1 MADFSKYYRAY
12 MYMYELLQNDFTYN
26 YIKEGLKDGDK
37 GEDALD
43 GKTNEKAI
51 DMDWV
56 EAIEDVLPYI
66 QKAIDEQ
73 RRFIKEYAEIVR
85 IELAKKVGP
94 DSVKHLSQHTNL
106 IAKVEGDMVTPK
118 KVLTIERED
127 SFAIYENRFLMTL
140 IRRAINFVD
149 NKYSKMKDVPD
160 DSYNKISV
168 KRHLVVNEN
177 KADFVIGYSR
187 EAHERLADNLDVLDV
202 SELSD
207 FDRIRRIRKTLN
219 EFLNTQL
226 MQTIA
231 KEPEVRPPITQTNL
245 LKKNPNYKKAM
256 ELWNFLDTY
265 KRDGFE
271 VVSEDYS
278 GKMSDRV
285 KEDVYFTMGFEH
297 FMMCI
302 ATNPGL
308 RKILHQKYEDENA
321 RIAAEAA
328 QPEKTRESVMK
339 AKLEAVRKEEMEIR
353 LKEIREREKKIQD
366 LTTEIRSLKATLE
379 QKEQQILVLK
389 GRISALEDE
398 ITRLKAELQEV
409 KLKLLE
415 AEKEIERLKEENA
428 QLKAKIAEL
437 EQHIDELN
445 ETIDKLNK
453 QIIVLNDRVQV
464 LMQENAR
471 QKTKIEEQAK
481 QIEEQT
487 AKINELETQVAEQIA
502 TIAALTDNVAKC
514 EAQIAEDERQINS
527 LTDKNEKLTSTL
539 QTERQQTKE
548 REEKMNADFAEKTR
562 LAQEKHNAEVKTL
575 NDTIDNT
582 NAAHAEEIARLNSDF
597 AEKANIAEQKRIKDL
612 SDKQQEFEAQLVNIK
627 NSNEAAAAAVSAK
640 HQSEIKKVQKSVDKR
655 VEAAEKAA
663 EKRFDAKVKE
673 IKKNAQNEI
682 KEADRKA
689 NEKAMAAKDEAKA
702 VKKSIDFVSKD
713 YSFGCIKM
721 VSAYAQML
729 AESGSDNLAAV
740 LSDTAKSIKAL
751 TVTKSKKGMLLSWY
765 SPLGIKT
772 VKLYKKSDSHIDA
785 LNDVV
790 EQLGTAT
797 DAPVFVTYSGVEKAV
812 AESFA
817 AKIKARGFEKA
828 LLAHNK
834 TLKADGMVAIY
845 ICKK

>member
-12 MYMYELLQNDFTYN
+12 MYMHELLKNDFTYN
-26 YIKEGLKDGDK
+26 YLKENLKDGDK
-37 GEDALD
+37 GEDTLD
-43 GKTNEKAI
+43 GRTNEKAI

-73 RRFIKEYAEIVR
+73 RRFIKEYGEIVR

-140 IRRAINFVD
+140 IHRAINFVD
-149 NKYSKMKDVPD
+149 NKYSKMKGVPD

-168 KRHLVVNEN
+168 VRHLVMNDN
-177 KADFVIGYSR
+177 KADFNFGYSR

-219 EFLNTQL
+219 EFLSTQL

-278 GKMSDRV
+278 GKMNEQV
-285 KEDVYFTMGFEH
+285 QEDVYFTMGFEH

-328 QPEKTRESVMK
+328 QPERTREAVMK
-339 AKLEAVRKEEMEIR
+339 AKLEAIRKEEMEIR
-353 LKEIREREKKIQD
+353 LKEIREREKKIQE

-379 QKEQQILVLK
+379 QKEQQILVLR

-398 ITRLKAELQEV
+398 ITRLKEELNQL
-409 KLKLLE
+409 KMKLLE

-437 EQHIDELN
+437 EQHIEELN
-445 ETIDKLNK
+445 ATIDELNK
-453 QIIVLNDRVQV
+453 QIVILNDRVQV

-487 AKINELETQVAEQIA
+487 AKIHELETQVAEQLA
-502 TIAALTDNVAKC
+502 TIAALTENIAKC
-514 EAQIAEDERQINS
+514 EAKIADDERQINS
-527 LTDKNEKLTSTL
+527 LTDKNEILTSTL

-548 REEKMNADFAEKTR
+548 RIEKMNADFDEKTR
-562 LAQEKHNAEVKTL
+562 LAQEKHSAEVKAL
-575 NDTIDNT
+575 NDTIDGA
-582 NAAHAEEIARLNSDF
+582 NAAHAEEIAKLNSDF
-597 AEKANIAEQKRIKDL
+597 AEKANLAEQKRIKDL
-612 SDKQQEFEAQLVNIK
+612 SDKQQEFEAQISNIK
-627 NSNEAAAAAVSAK
+627 NSNEAAAAAVNAK

-663 EKRFDAKVKE
+663 EKRFDAKLKE
-673 IKKNAQNEI
+673 IKKNAQSEI
-682 KEADRKA
+682 READRKA
-689 NEKAMAAKDEAKA
+689 NEKANAAKDEAKA
-702 VKKSIDFVSKD
+702 VKKSIDFVSRD
-713 YSFGCIKM
+713 YSFGSVRII
-721 VSAYAQML
+721 SEYAQQL
-729 AESGSDNLAAV
+729 AKSGSDNLAAA
-740 LSDTAKSIKAL
+740 LLGAAKNIKSL
-751 TVTKSKKGMLLSWY
+751 TVTKSRKGILLSWY
-765 SPLGIKT
+765 SPLGAKT
-772 VKLYKKSDSHIDA
+772 VKLYKKSSLHTDA
-785 LNDVV
+785 LGGIS
-790 EQLGTAT
+790 EQLGNGS
-797 DAPVFVTYSGVEKAV
+797 DFPLYITYSGVEKSV

-817 AKIKARGFEKA
+817 EKIKASGFTNVS
-828 LLAHNK
+828 LAHNK
-834 TLKADGMVAIY
+834 TLKSDGMVAIY
-845 ICKK
+845 ICKQ

>member
-12 MYMYELLQNDFTYN
+12 MYMHELLKNDFTYN
-26 YIKEGLKDGDK
+26 YLKANLKDGDK
-37 GEDALD
+37 GEDTLD
-43 GKTNEKAI
+43 GRTNEKAI

-73 RRFIKEYAEIVR
+73 RRFIKEYGEIVR

-140 IRRAINFVD
+140 IHRAINFVD
-149 NKYSKMKDVPD
+149 NKYSKMKGVPD

-168 KRHLVVNEN
+168 VRHLVLNEN
-177 KADFVIGYSR
+177 KADFNFGYSR

-226 MQTIA
+226 MQAIA

-278 GKMSDRV
+278 GKMNEQV
-285 KEDVYFTMGFEH
+285 QEDVYFTMGFEH

-328 QPEKTRESVMK
+328 QPEKTREAVIK

-353 LKEIREREKKIQD
+353 LKEIREREKKIQE

-398 ITRLKAELQEV
+398 ITRLKEELNQV
-409 KLKLLE
+409 KMKLLE

-437 EQHIDELN
+437 EQHIEELN

-453 QIIVLNDRVQV
+453 QIVILNDRVQV

-487 AKINELETQVAEQIA
+487 AKINELETQVAEQLA
-502 TIAALTDNVAKC
+502 TIAALTENVAKC
-514 EAQIAEDERQINS
+514 EAKIADDERQINS

-539 QTERQQTKE
+539 QTERRQTKE
-548 REEKMNADFAEKTR
+548 RIEKMNADFDEKTR
-562 LAQEKHNAEVKTL
+562 LAQEKHSAEVKAL
-575 NDTIDNT
+575 NDTIDGA
-582 NAAHAEEIARLNSDF
+582 NAAHAEEIAKLNSDF
-597 AEKANIAEQKRIKDL
+597 AEKANLAEQKRIKDL
-612 SDKQQEFEAQLVNIK
+612 SDKQQEFEAQISNIK
-627 NSNEAAAAAVSAK
+627 NSNEAAAAAVNAK

-663 EKRFDAKVKE
+663 EKRFDAKLKE
-673 IKKNAQNEI
+673 IKKNAQSEI
-682 KEADRKA
+682 READRKA
-689 NEKAMAAKDEAKA
+689 NEKANAAKDEAKA
-702 VKKSIDFVSKD
+702 VKKSIDFVSRD
-713 YSFGCIKM
+713 YSFGSVRII
-721 VSAYAQML
+721 SEYAQQL
-729 AESGSDNLAAV
+729 VKSGSDNLAAT
-740 LSDTAKSIKAL
+740 LLGAAKNIKSL
-751 TVTKSKKGMLLSWY
+751 TVTKSKKGILLSWY
-765 SPLGIKT
+765 SPLGAKT
-772 VKLYKKSDSHIDA
+772 VKLYKKSSLHTDA
-785 LNDVV
+785 LGDIS
-790 EQLGTAT
+790 EQLGNGS
-797 DAPVFVTYSGVEKAV
+797 DFPLYITYSGVEKSV

-817 AKIKARGFEKA
+817 EKIKASGFTNVS
-828 LLAHNK
+828 LAHNK
-834 TLKADGMVAIY
+834 TLKSDGMVAIY
-845 ICKK
+845 ICKQ